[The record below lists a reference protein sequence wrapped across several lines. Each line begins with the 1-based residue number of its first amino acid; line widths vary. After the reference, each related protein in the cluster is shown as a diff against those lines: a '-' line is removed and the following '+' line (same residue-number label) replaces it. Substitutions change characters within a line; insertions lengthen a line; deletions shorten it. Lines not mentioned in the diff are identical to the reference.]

1 MSNPSKTGRDWAAF
15 YLNLSRTGGE
25 VVAYR
30 LAGRPAFLVNS
41 PAHAARVLEERES
54 NYVSPAHPYRELAG
68 LYTSEGASLMRLE
81 RAGAEG
87 GAAHERGARTLAE
100 AGERAAVSFCEL
112 SEAGPFNVEFET
124 KKLMFEVVARLLF
137 GVNASHLAG
146 EFVSAVAFAEECW
159 AQGLY
164 QTPSAVPD
172 ASEQRYLDSLKRQ
185 DATAGWIA
193 REAGASLEDGDV
205 PPQTRG
211 NVSRTLLNGYHATAA
226 TLCWTLHLLARHPA
240 TLAALQAEVDRSDA
254 HGPAQESDPPRLLR
268 AVLLESLRLY
278 PPAWILTRQAA
289 ADERLGGTEIPAGS
303 AVSVSPYAMHRLPW
317 LWERAE
323 EFLPE
328 RFLKGRP
335 SEPFAYLPFGAGARR
350 CPASN
355 VAVKHLHVLLAAL
368 LRRCRIEPAGD
379 ETVRP
384 RGLISLR
391 PEPCVRLRF
400 KRR

>member
-1 MSNPSKTGRDWAAF
+1 MLTPVQTGRDWAAF
-15 YLNLSRTGGE
+15 YLNLSRTGGD

-41 PAHAARVLEERES
+41 PAHAARVLEERGS

-87 GAAHERGARTLAE
+87 FAAHETAARMLAE
-100 AGERAAVSFCEL
+100 AGERAAVSFCDL
-112 SEAGPFNVEFET
+112 SEDGPVNVEVET
-124 KKLMFEVVARLLF
+124 KKLMFAVVARLLF
-137 GVNASHLAG
+137 GVDASHLAG
-146 EFVSAVAFAEECW
+146 EFVSAVSFAEECW

-164 QTPSAVPD
+164 QTPSAEPD
-172 ASEQRYLDSLKRQ
+172 ASEQRFRDSLARQ
-185 DATAGWIA
+185 DAAAAWIA
-193 REAGASLEDGDV
+193 REAGAGLADGNV

-211 NVSRTLLNGYHATAA
+211 AVSRTLLNGYHATAA
-226 TLCWTLHLLARHPA
+226 TLCWTLYLLARHPA
-240 TLAALQAEVDRSDA
+240 TLAALQAELDRSDA
-254 HGPAQESDPPRLLR
+254 PGPPRLLR
-268 AVLLESLRLY
+268 AVLMESLRLY
-278 PPAWILTRQAA
+278 PPAWILTREAVV
-289 ADERLGGTEIPAGS
+289 DDRLGETEIPAGS
-303 AVSVSPYAMHRLPW
+303 SVSVSPYAMHRLST

-323 EFLPE
+323 EFLPG

-368 LRRCRIEPAGD
+368 LRRCRVEPADD
-379 ETVRP
+379 EPIRP

-391 PEPCVRLRF
+391 PEPCIRLNF
-400 KRR
+400 KRRL

>member
-1 MSNPSKTGRDWAAF
+1 MLPPAKTGRDWAAF
-15 YLNLSRTGGE
+15 YLNLSRTGGD

-41 PAHAARVLEERES
+41 PAHAAHVLEERES
-54 NYVSPAHPYRELAG
+54 NYKSPTHPYRELAG
-68 LYTSEGASLMRLE
+68 LYTSEGTTLMRLE

-87 GAAHERGARTLAE
+87 GAAHERAARTLAE
-100 AGERAAVSFCEL
+100 AGERAALSFCEL
-112 SEAGPFNVEFET
+112 SEGGPVNVEFET
-124 KKLMFEVVARLLF
+124 KKLMFGVVARLLF
-137 GVNASHLAG
+137 GVDASHLAAD
-146 EFVSAVAFAEECW
+146 FVSAVAFAEECW
-159 AQGLY
+159 ANGLY
-164 QTPSAVPD
+164 RTPSAAPD
-172 ASEQRYLDSLKRQ
+172 ASERRYLDSLARQ
-185 DATAGWIA
+185 DAAAGHVA
-193 REAGASLEDGDV
+193 REAGAGLEDGSV

-211 NVSRTLLNGYHATAA
+211 AVMRTLLNGYHATAA
-226 TLCWTLHLLARHPA
+226 TLCWTLYLLARHPE
-240 TLAALQAEVDRSDA
+240 TLAALQAEADRQDA
-254 HGPAQESDPPRLLR
+254 PRLLR
-268 AVLLESLRLY
+268 AVLMESLRLY
-278 PPAWILTRQAA
+278 PPAWILSREAVA
-289 ADERLGGTEIPAGS
+289 EDRLGGVVIPAGS
-303 AVSVSPYAMHRLPW
+303 SVSVSPYVMHRHPG

-368 LRRCRIEPAGD
+368 LRRCRIEPAGG
-379 ETVRP
+379 EPVRP

-391 PEPCVRLRF
+391 PDPGVRLTF